1 MIHKELTMEH
11 LLISTKVLDSV
22 IGYLGARPYQ
32 EVFQLIEALQ
42 TEARNQPMPPSAPE
56 TTD

>member
-1 MIHKELTMEH
+1 MEH

-42 TEARNQPMPPSAPE
+42 TEARNQPMPPPVPE